1 MQHYRALL
9 TLPGVRTL
17 LILIFI
23 ARVPMSAA
31 GMILTL
37 HVAVGLSRGYGAAG
51 TVGAAATLGIALG
64 APVMGRVVDR
74 YGLRLMLVI
83 TTVGDMAFWVI
94 ARWIPYPLLLVAGLV
109 AGVVALPAMSIGRQA
124 IAAMVPPELR
134 RSGYSLDSISTEL
147 SYMVGPAAA
156 VFFATQFST
165 TAAMTAMAIGVG
177 TVGLALL
184 VVNPAVRSTRELAE
198 DTGEHPPRR
207 TWLTARLVGVLLV
220 GAGTV
225 FVLSGSEVSIV
236 AQLRE
241 HGELGWTGLVVVL
254 WSAFSAIGG
263 LVYGALH
270 RSVRQVTLMAL
281 LGALTIPVGLGGGDW
296 WLLCVALLP
305 AGLLCAPT
313 VAATGEEVARL
324 APVAVRGEATGLQS
338 SAFTLGAAAGAPVVG
353 FVVDHSAPGWGFVT
367 AGLGGVAVAV
377 LAVVLGRTT
386 RLPEGTTRDQEASAP
401 ASSSAIS

>member
-1 MQHYRALL
+1 MQRYRASL

-64 APVMGRVVDR
+64 APIMGRVVDR

-83 TTVGDMAFWVI
+83 TTVGEMAFWVI
-94 ARWIPYPLLLVAGLV
+94 ARWIPYPLLLVAGFV
-109 AGVVALPAMSIGRQA
+109 GGVVVVPAMSIGRQA
-124 IAAMVPPELR
+124 IAALVPPGLR
-134 RSGYSLDSISTEL
+134 RTAYSLDSISTEL
-147 SYMVGPAAA
+147 SFMVGPATA

-165 TAAMTAMAIGVG
+165 TAAMTAMAAGVG
-177 TVGLALL
+177 AVGLALI
-184 VVNPAVRSTRELAE
+184 VVNPAVRSARELAE

-207 TWLTARLVGVLLV
+207 SWLTPRLVGVLLV
-220 GAGTV
+220 GAGAV

-313 VAATGEEVARL
+313 VATTGEEVARL

-367 AGLGGVAVAV
+367 AGVGGVAVAV
-377 LAVVLGRTT
+377 LALMLGRTT
-386 RLPEGTTRDQEASAP
+386 RLPEGTTRDQEASV
-401 ASSSAIS
+401 SAIS

>member
-17 LILIFI
+17 LILIFF

-64 APVMGRVVDR
+64 APIMGRVVDR

-83 TTVGDMAFWVI
+83 TTVGEISFWVI
-94 ARWIPYPLLLVAGLV
+94 ARWIPYPLLLVAGFV
-109 AGVVALPAMSIGRQA
+109 GGVVMLPAMSIGRQA
-124 IAAMVPPELR
+124 IAALVPPGLR
-134 RSGYSLDSISTEL
+134 RTAYSLDSISTEL
-147 SYMVGPAAA
+147 SFMVGPAAA

-165 TAAMTAMAIGVG
+165 TTAMTAMVAGVG
-177 TVGLALL
+177 AVGLALI
-184 VVNPAVRSTRELAE
+184 VMNPAVRSERELAE
-198 DTGEHPPRR
+198 DAERPPARR
-207 TWLTARLVGVLLV
+207 SWLTARLVGVLVV
-220 GAGTV
+220 GAGAV

-270 RSVRQVTLMAL
+270 RSVRQVTMMAL
-281 LGALTIPVGLGGGDW
+281 LGVLTIPVGLGGGEW

-353 FVVDHSAPGWGFVT
+353 FVVDHSTPGWGFAT

-386 RLPEGTTRDQEASAP
+386 RLPEGTTRGQEASA
-401 ASSSAIS
+401 SAIS